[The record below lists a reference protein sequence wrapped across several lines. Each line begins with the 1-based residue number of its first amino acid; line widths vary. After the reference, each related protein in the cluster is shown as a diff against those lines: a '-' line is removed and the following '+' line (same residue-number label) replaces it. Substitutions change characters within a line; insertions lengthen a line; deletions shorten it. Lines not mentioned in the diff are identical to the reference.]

1 MPEEGELQPARPR
14 AAAAQRAAM
23 EILEAFFICDDGAP
37 SPDTVG
43 FGAPLSYMYA
53 VSRMAVRPT
62 GLPSLR
68 FPSFV
73 R

>member
-43 FGAPLSYMYA
+43 FGAPLSLELSA
-53 VSRMAVRPT
+53 
-62 GLPSLR
+62 
-68 FPSFV
+68 
-73 R
+73 

>member
-1 MPEEGELQPARPR
+1 MTGIAGRAAAIR

-43 FGAPLSYMYA
+43 FGAPLSLELSA
-53 VSRMAVRPT
+53 
-62 GLPSLR
+62 
-68 FPSFV
+68 
-73 R
+73 